1 MAVPMRHE
9 SPFKA
14 LRIAFIPDALEF
26 SMARVSSRARPEIRI
41 RAARGWPH
49 AHGEEGPHLELS
61 PSQRADLGRLAE
73 VIEYKTAGSKIFAQG
88 DEAAFTYLLVDGL
101 TRICHTLH
109 NGDRQ
114 ILAFHWPGDL
124 FGLAEQAKYIN
135 SAETITKATVNRFPV
150 KKLEEFLLENPLV
163 QEGFLVKAMH
173 DLRRAQRQLLVMG
186 RYDIPRRL
194 AAFLL
199 DCSAHEHYFDRA
211 SQVLTLAMNRYDIA
225 DYLGTS
231 AETITRAFGRLES
244 EGALRRLTSRTL
256 ELKHP
261 QLEAIIELD

>member
-1 MAVPMRHE
+1 
-9 SPFKA
+9 
-14 LRIAFIPDALEF
+14 
-26 SMARVSSRARPEIRI
+26 MARVSRPGRDEIRI
-41 RAARGWPH
+41 RAAHGWPRP
-49 AHGEEGPHLELS
+49 HGQEGPHLDLS
-61 PSQRADLGRLAE
+61 ASQRADLARLAQ
-73 VIEYKTAGSKIFAQG
+73 VIEYKTTGSKIFSQG

-124 FGLAEQAKYIN
+124 FGLAEHGKYLN
-135 SAETITKATVNRFPV
+135 SSETITSATVYRFPV
-150 KKLEEFLLENPLV
+150 RKLEAFLIENPLV
-163 QEGFLVKAMH
+163 QNGFLVKAIH
-173 DLRRAQRQLLVMG
+173 DLRRSQRQLLIMG

-211 SQVLTLAMNRYDIA
+211 TCILTLPMSRYDIA

-231 AETITRAFGRLES
+231 AETITRAFGRLET
-244 EGALRRLTSRTL
+244 ENGLHRLTARTL
-256 ELKHP
+256 ELKLP
-261 QLEAIIELD
+261 GLKAVVESD